1 MNTASVL
8 SRDKA
13 MAAVFKVSPEFAVEC
28 LNAALANDELPDGH
42 ATPLT
47 VLRQIAMAQGLEA
60 VAERAGMSQKR
71 LCEALHRKGSPNVKT
86 FVTILH
92 GVGLRLKMSRSVQ
105 HVQDRQLATS
115 SMFKPPHPGFTLS
128 EDVLLALGLE
138 CLDAVKQLDISAD
151 TLNLILNGR
160 APIAPEVALR
170 IEAWLG
176 AANGA
181 VARLWLAQQSA
192 YDRWLAQQRCK
203 TNAGQAQ

>member
-28 LNAALANDELPDGH
+28 LNAALANDEIPEGQ
-42 ATPLT
+42 AAPLT
-47 VLRQIAMAQGLEA
+47 VLRQIALAQGLEA

-71 LCEALHRKGSPNVKT
+71 LCQALHRKGSPNVKT
-86 FVTILH
+86 FITILH
-92 GVGLRLKMSRSVQ
+92 GVGLRLKVSRPVQ

-115 SMFKPPHPGFTLS
+115 SMFEPPHPGFTLG
-128 EDVLLALGLE
+128 EDVLPALGLE
-138 CLDAVKQLDISAD
+138 CLDAAKQLGISAD
-151 TLNLILNGR
+151 TLNLVLNGLS
-160 APIAPEVALR
+160 PITPEMALR

-192 YDRWLAQQRCK
+192 YDRWRAQQRCE

>member
-1 MNTASVL
+1 
-8 SRDKA
+8 

-28 LNAALANDELPDGH
+28 LNAALADDELPDGQ

-71 LCEALHRKGSPNVKT
+71 LCQALHRKGSPNVKT
-86 FVTILH
+86 FITILH
-92 GVGLRLKMSRSVQ
+92 GVGLRLKIRRSVQ

-115 SMFKPPHPGFTLS
+115 SMFEPPHPGFTLS

-138 CLDAVKQLDISAD
+138 CLDAAKQLGISAD